1 MKVTKKQLQEL
12 VRSSLQEYVVPMGYS
27 LKQWKKKK
35 KKEKITNK
43 QYAEKTKGD
52 KWKVVHGHKKGKIG
66 KPVNK
71 SATNLSYAKAN
82 KMHAA
87 IELNETLKDAK
98 VRANRKASLQKALFT
113 EYGYAIFQP
122 FLAPLLSSLF
132 GYIPPVNVPPH
143 HRAEIT
149 PAVERKIEALTTG
162 IIPPSL
168 EDYRLDKA
176 VYLPDE
182 DKDYEVEFVTKSN
195 FDDIKL
201 ESFSVADIRKII
213 KEILSSI

>member
-1 MKVTKKQLQEL
+1 MKITKKQLQEL
-12 VRSSLQEYVVPMGYS
+12 VHSSLQEYVVPMGYS
-27 LKQWKKKK
+27 LKRWKKKR

-43 QYAEKTKGD
+43 EYAEKTKGD

-66 KPVNK
+66 KPVND
-71 SATNLSYAKAN
+71 SATNLSYPEAI

-87 IELNETLKDAK
+87 IELNETMKDAK

-122 FLAPLLSSLF
+122 FLAPLLYSLF
-132 GYIPPVNVPPH
+132 GYIPPVDVPPH
-143 HRAEIT
+143 HRAELT
-149 PAVERKIEALTTG
+149 PAIERKIEDLTTG
-162 IIPPSL
+162 IVPPSL

-182 DKDYEVEFVTKSN
+182 EKDYEVEFVTKSN

-201 ESFSVADIRKII
+201 ESFSVEDIRKII